1 MWIKSLKWGVLL
13 GVALSFLEL
22 VRMFARMYEYPNTVF
37 DIVQI
42 IIFIALLYL
51 GQKDYKENLNGGYLS
66 FAKAYGIGTIVT
78 VTAILIYLCYLVLH
92 FSVIEVLPLQR
103 VFDGKITN
111 ALAAALL
118 YSLFPML
125 CGLFLNLFTAMYLY
139 KKKEENGKLKIEN

>member
-78 VTAILIYLCYLVLH
+78 VVAILIYMCYLIFH
-92 FSVIEVLPLQR
+92 FSVIETLPLQR

-139 KKKEENGKLKIEN
+139 KKKEDDGKLKGEN